1 MWNKQEEQKQDHSGN
16 GPVDTFADGLLDQIS
31 NVERLTRE
39 LKRSRPAVR
48 NESALP
54 VAEESRS
61 CIKQPAL
68 LFEATQAVFSASL
81 QVLMGVTMLL
91 LLQPSPLPWSRR
103 NS

>member
-68 LFEATQAVFSASL
+68 LF
-81 QVLMGVTMLL
+81 GRMLFYCQQNYDPVMEIVYL
-91 LLQPSPLPWSRR
+91 
-103 NS
+103 